1 MGITAELDE
10 LLLSLQAAT
19 RRAPTLGQGG
29 HQSPMQQV
37 VAAYIMHRLTERRA
51 DREQV
56 ETLEREIAA
65 WLTDHGMV
73 RLRNIVHKH
82 VERHQASL

>member
-29 HQSPMQQV
+29 HQSPTQQV
-37 VAAYIMHRLTERRA
+37 VAAYLRHRLMERRA
-51 DREQV
+51 DLEQV
-56 ETLEREIAA
+56 AALEHEVAA

-73 RLRNIVHKH
+73 RLRNIVHKQ
-82 VERHQASL
+82 VER